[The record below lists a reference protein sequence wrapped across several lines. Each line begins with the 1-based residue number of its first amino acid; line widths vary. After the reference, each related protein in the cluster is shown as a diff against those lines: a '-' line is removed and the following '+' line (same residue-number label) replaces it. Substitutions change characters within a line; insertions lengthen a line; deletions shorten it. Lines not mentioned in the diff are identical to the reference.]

1 MKTVANAERIASIQE
16 VIYAAHGDW
25 HEATALWSVQK
36 DIGWLLRVAERLCDL
51 PALIGTA
58 DESQGLEHWH
68 HASGGRAE
76 PTERDGVFV
85 DRAAVLC
92 LVDEVWEVSPMLPR
106 SPSTPPGKP
115 DPIGDAQK
123 ALVKAIMACVYDA
136 SSMGVMMS
144 GAAVNTA
151 IRDFR
156 AAIEAEAA
164 LPVPAPQAVPVITED
179 PEANGDLDDL
189 FVNGGIDSF
198 HVERMDSGHWWFAV
212 YLNDGTRL
220 NFNLH
225 SSRKITARVEREE
238 TGPIRAAL
246 PVPALDAL
254 RIEEAVCRSE
264 IAGSGHA
271 TGDIPCEWHTAAGNV
286 RVQRF
291 ITALGSQE
299 DVK

>member
-1 MKTVANAERIASIQE
+1 VSEPNFRPFLAILRDRWRGTSLDEASNELEQ
-16 VIYAAHGDW
+16 
-25 HEATALWSVQK
+25 
-36 DIGWLLRVAERLCDL
+36 LLRMF
-51 PALIGTA
+51 PAG
-58 DESQGLEHWH
+58 
-68 HASGGRAE
+68 
-76 PTERDGVFV
+76 
-85 DRAAVLC
+85 
-92 LVDEVWEVSPMLPR
+92 
-106 SPSTPPGKP
+106 
-115 DPIGDAQK
+115 
-123 ALVKAIMACVYDA
+123 
-136 SSMGVMMS
+136 
-144 GAAVNTA
+144 
-151 IRDFR
+151 
-156 AAIEAEAA
+156 AA

-254 RIEEAVCRSE
+254 TYERAWMDLMDEARAFEEAV
-264 IAGSGHA
+264 IADLIGIARDYRARRDAEHA
-271 TGDIPCEWHTAAGNV
+271 
-286 RVQRF
+286 
-291 ITALGSQE
+291 ALGE